1 MTRDEFWKWMETCPV
16 KDRLVVADEEDYV
29 DISFA
34 VCKDTVSYHVDLT
47 PAKKKNKPQKT
58 ELTLPANNYAKFD
71 ECDCHK
77 EAIRILDIAIKK
89 RTAFK
94 SMDELKKNKESKKE
108 IKDLAKTWQSLTQN
122 CFQKNFARMFE
133 TSDCNDLKSLE
144 KKKRKL
150 YDLGIQIDQGESI
163 RL

>member
-1 MTRDEFWKWMETCPV
+1 MNNSHLY
-16 KDRLVVADEEDYV
+16 RLGIFILLMFTIFQINCGKNDKND
-29 DISFA
+29 
-34 VCKDTVSYHVDLT
+34 KT
-47 PAKKKNKPQKT
+47 KNKPQKT
-58 ELTLPANNYAKFD
+58 ELTLPANNYARFD

-77 EAIRILDIAIKK
+77 EAIRILDTTIKT

-94 SMDELKKNKESKKE
+94 SLDELKKNNESKKE
-108 IKDLAKTWQSLTQN
+108 IKSLAKAWQLLTMN

-133 TSDCNDLKSLE
+133 PSDCNDLKLLE

>member
-1 MTRDEFWKWMETCPV
+1 MNNSHLHKLGIFILIPLTIFQINCG
-16 KDRLVVADEEDYV
+16 KDNRNDNTKSKLQK
-29 DISFA
+29 
-34 VCKDTVSYHVDLT
+34 KDL
-47 PAKKKNKPQKT
+47 K
-58 ELTLPANNYAKFD
+58 LPANNYAKFD
-71 ECDCHK
+71 ECECNK
-77 EAIRILDIAIKK
+77 EAIKILDIAIKK
-89 RTAFK
+89 RTDFK

-133 TSDCNDLKSLE
+133 PSDCNDLKSLE

>member
-1 MTRDEFWKWMETCPV
+1 MNNSHLY
-16 KDRLVVADEEDYV
+16 RLG
-29 DISFA
+29 IFILLMFTIFQIN
-34 VCKDTVSYHVDLT
+34 CG
-47 PAKKKNKPQKT
+47 KNDKNDNTKNEPPKT

-89 RTAFK
+89 RTSFP
-94 SMDELKKNKESKKE
+94 SMGELKKNKESKKE
-108 IKDLAKTWQSLTQN
+108 IKDLAKTWQSLTKN

-133 TSDCNDLKSLE
+133 PSDCNDLKSLE

>member
-1 MTRDEFWKWMETCPV
+1 MKRGSFYYPFFNLNLSMNNSPLYRLQVFILITFSIFQINCGKNNKNDNTKTRP
-16 KDRLVVADEEDYV
+16 
-29 DISFA
+29 
-34 VCKDTVSYHVDLT
+34 
-47 PAKKKNKPQKT
+47 PKT
-58 ELTLPANNYAKFD
+58 ELTLPANNYANFD

-77 EAIRILDIAIKK
+77 EAMKILDTAIKT

-94 SMDELKKNKESKKE
+94 SLDELKKNKESKKE
-108 IKDLAKTWQSLTQN
+108 IKGLAKTWQLLTKS

-133 TSDCNDLKSLE
+133 PSDCNDLKSLE
-144 KKKRKL
+144 KKKQKL

>member
-1 MTRDEFWKWMETCPV
+1 MNNSLLYRPGVFILIAFSIFQINCGKNNKNDNTKT
-16 KDRLVVADEEDYV
+16 
-29 DISFA
+29 S
-34 VCKDTVSYHVDLT
+34 T
-47 PAKKKNKPQKT
+47 PKT
-58 ELTLPANNYAKFD
+58 ELTLPANNYANFD

-77 EAIRILDIAIKK
+77 EAMKILDTTIKT

-94 SMDELKKNKESKKE
+94 SLDELKKNKESKKE
-108 IKDLAKTWQSLTQN
+108 IKGLAKTWQLLTKN

-133 TSDCNDLKSLE
+133 PSDCNDLKSLE
-144 KKKRKL
+144 KKKQKL

>member
-1 MTRDEFWKWMETCPV
+1 MKRGSFYYPFFYLNLSMNNSPLY
-16 KDRLVVADEEDYV
+16 RLGIFILITFSIFQINCGKNDKND
-29 DISFA
+29 
-34 VCKDTVSYHVDLT
+34 KT
-47 PAKKKNKPQKT
+47 KNKPQKT

-122 CFQKNFARMFE
+122 CFQKNFARMFDD
-133 TSDCNDLKSLE
+133 SDCNDLKALE

>member
-1 MTRDEFWKWMETCPV
+1 MKRGSFYYPFFYLNLSMNNSPLY
-16 KDRLVVADEEDYV
+16 RLGIFILITFSIFRINCGKNYKND
-29 DISFA
+29 
-34 VCKDTVSYHVDLT
+34 KT
-47 PAKKKNKPQKT
+47 KNKPPKT

-108 IKDLAKTWQSLTQN
+108 IKVLAKTWQILTKN

-133 TSDCNDLKSLE
+133 PSDCNDLKSLE
-144 KKKRKL
+144 KKKQKL

>member
-1 MTRDEFWKWMETCPV
+1 MNNLPLY
-16 KDRLVVADEEDYV
+16 RLG
-29 DISFA
+29 IFILIP
-34 VCKDTVSYHVDLT
+34 LT
-47 PAKKKNKPQKT
+47 IFQINCGKNDKNDKTKNKPPKT

-108 IKDLAKTWQSLTQN
+108 IKDLAKTWQLLTMN

-133 TSDCNDLKSLE
+133 PSDCNDLKSLE

>member
-1 MTRDEFWKWMETCPV
+1 MKKVSQLDEYLF
-16 KDRLVVADEEDYV
+16 
-29 DISFA
+29 
-34 VCKDTVSYHVDLT
+34 DLNGYLIIEN
-47 PAKKKNKPQKT
+47 A
-58 ELTLPANNYAKFD
+58 LT
-71 ECDCHK
+71 
-77 EAIRILDIAIKK
+77 
-89 RTAFK
+89 
-94 SMDELKKNKESKKE
+94 KKE

-133 TSDCNDLKSLE
+133 PSECNDLKSLE

>member
-1 MTRDEFWKWMETCPV
+1 MNNLPLY
-16 KDRLVVADEEDYV
+16 RLGIFILIPFTIFQINCGKNDKND
-29 DISFA
+29 
-34 VCKDTVSYHVDLT
+34 KT
-47 PAKKKNKPQKT
+47 KNKPPKT

-94 SMDELKKNKESKKE
+94 SLDELKKNKESKKE
-108 IKDLAKTWQSLTQN
+108 IKVLAKTWQILTKS

-133 TSDCNDLKSLE
+133 PSDCNDLKLLE
-144 KKKRKL
+144 KTKQKL

>member
-58 ELTLPANNYAKFD
+58 YMPD
-71 ECDCHK
+71 ESGHMVEWVGDHPIFVGRWTK
-77 EAIRILDIAIKK
+77 ADDD
-89 RTAFK
+89 
-94 SMDELKKNKESKKE
+94 DEDGGTHE
-108 IKDLAKTWQSLTQN
+108 
-122 CFQKNFARMFE
+122 
-133 TSDCNDLKSLE
+133 
-144 KKKRKL
+144 
-150 YDLGIQIDQGESI
+150 
-163 RL
+163 